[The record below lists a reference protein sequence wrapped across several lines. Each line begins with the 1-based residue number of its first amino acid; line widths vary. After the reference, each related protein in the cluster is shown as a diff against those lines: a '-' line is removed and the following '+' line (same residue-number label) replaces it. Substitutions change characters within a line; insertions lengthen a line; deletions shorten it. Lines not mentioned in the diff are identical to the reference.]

1 MFLEECKYVVRE
13 KKMPE
18 YITEKMEFTLMILTE
33 KFLMKKILVKKTL
46 IKKTLMKKLSIEC
59 IFLYFSIKHFE

>member
-1 MFLEECKYVVRE
+1 
-13 KKMPE
+13 MPE